1 MANLMKQLG
10 QVVAT
15 KGVADRMD
23 ADSEF
28 WNFVYAS
35 LGRYVH
41 QDWGDSPEEDK
52 AQNDASLKDGER
64 IEAVYKRPEHE
75 DDTIWIITEWD
86 RSVTTILFPDEY

>member
-1 MANLMKQLG
+1 MANIMNELG

-15 KGVADRMD
+15 KGVSDRMEND
-23 ADSEF
+23 PEF

-41 QDWGDSPEEDK
+41 QDWGDTPEEDK
-52 AQNDASLKDGER
+52 EQIESALKNGER
-64 IEAVYKRPEHE
+64 IMAVYNRPGHE

-86 RSVTTILFPDEY
+86 RSVTTILFPEEY